1 VPLKRLSRQGQQG
14 TASGGERSFDD
25 LVGAGEDRW
34 RDRQPE
40 CRCGLEVDDK
50 VEFYRLLDGQ
60 VAGFRSFQDPV
71 YIIRR
76 PPEVVGHI
84 GAVRDQAATIGV
96 LPFGVD
102 GGQPRRIDE
111 PDDLSA
117 VAVEHP
123 VWKDDDRAGFREDGW
138 AQRAQSRGARDIDSG
153 DIPQTQRGGGCLTM
167 PRIEVAKLFYKWADT
182 FAGRVDRPPANRRRR
197 ART

>member
-1 VPLKRLSRQGQQG
+1 MGLDTPILSIVGIGGPLSKSTTAAQPRRQEMLFVPLKRLSRQGQQG

-96 LPFGVD
+96 
-102 GGQPRRIDE
+102 
-111 PDDLSA
+111 
-117 VAVEHP
+117 
-123 VWKDDDRAGFREDGW
+123 
-138 AQRAQSRGARDIDSG
+138 
-153 DIPQTQRGGGCLTM
+153 
-167 PRIEVAKLFYKWADT
+167 
-182 FAGRVDRPPANRRRR
+182 
-197 ART
+197 